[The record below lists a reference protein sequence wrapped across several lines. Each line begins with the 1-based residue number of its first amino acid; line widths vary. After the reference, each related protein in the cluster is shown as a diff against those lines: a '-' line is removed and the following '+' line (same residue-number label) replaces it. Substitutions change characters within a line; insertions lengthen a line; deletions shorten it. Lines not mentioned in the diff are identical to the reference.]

1 MKWPT
6 SKQNADLERELRADL
21 ELEEEEQRESGLDAE
36 AAKHAA
42 LRAFGNPLLIR
53 EQTRSTWGWDWLDS
67 LWRNVRYGVRT
78 LMRAPTFALVAIA
91 VMTLGISTNVAMFTV
106 VRNVLLKPLPFQEP
120 ERLIQLYEQLGNGA
134 RPFSY
139 VAGGM
144 YAAWKSDM
152 PSVEQMGV
160 YGTDSNNLSDGG
172 GQLPERIR
180 SAYGSWDLFTTLGV
194 QPELGRSFT
203 KDEDK
208 HDAPGTVMLTHSLWM
223 RRYAGDRNIVG
234 KIIQLNSQPYTVV
247 GVLPAWFMYPDTETQ
262 LWTPIYHEQDPKAME
277 SPQIHNYFV
286 IARLKPGAT
295 LAQALSEVDTVTKR
309 VHQNSSSR
317 FVSNNANARSM
328 LEGVVHDAR
337 TQLYVLFGATGC
349 VLLIACLNV
358 ANLLVAR
365 SAARRKEISIRASL
379 GGSRWTLL
387 AEQVTESVL
396 LALAAGAIG
405 VPLAWAEVRWLMVAR
420 PDMARIDSVQMD
432 GAVMIFAV
440 GIVALCAVLA
450 GIIPSLTLLRGPLL
464 ENLQEASRGSSKGLS
479 AARLRKALLVTEVA
493 VTMVLL
499 VSAGLLLKSYRQ
511 MRSTD
516 IGCTTKN
523 VLTMRVGLPDAIY
536 KTDQQIT
543 SFYSQL
549 IERIRVLPGVTAA
562 GLSTALPGQGYGG
575 DTPFSIPE
583 NPSLGQMQ
591 HVAMLRGVD
600 PGYFKSV
607 QIPLKQGRF
616 FEDRERLKNARS
628 VIVSESFARQYFP
641 NGDALGKHIQAINF
655 GDFPEGGFEVVGV
668 VGNTLWHLDE
678 QEGATMYF
686 PLYYGGWNN
695 VTIAVR
701 ADHNVESLALPVQKL
716 IAQMDPGLPVA
727 NVLTMEQSLGKAT
740 MDANVTSMLVL
751 AFAVISLILAAVGLY
766 GVLSYLVTQRTGEI
780 GIRMALGAQ
789 RQDVL
794 RQMLLDGIRPA
805 LLGVIV
811 GLGASAACVQWIRSM
826 LYGTKPLDP
835 TVFASVTGL
844 LLAVAAFACFLP
856 AWHAARLNP
865 MEALRNE

>member
-1 MKWPT
+1 MKFPT
-6 SKQNADLERELRADL
+6 SKRNADLERELRADL
-21 ELEEEEQRESGLDAE
+21 ELEEEEQREKGLDAE

-53 EQTRSTWGWDWLDS
+53 EQTRATWGWDWLDS
-67 LWRNVRYGVRT
+67 LWRNIRYGMRT
-78 LMRAPTFALVAIA
+78 LLRTPGFALVAIA

-106 VRNVLLKPLPFQEP
+106 VRNVLLKPLPFSEP

-160 YGTDSNNLSDGG
+160 YGTDSNNLSDNG

-223 RRYAGDRNIVG
+223 RRYGGDRSIVG

-247 GVLPAWFMYPDTETQ
+247 GVLPAWFLYPDTETQ
-262 LWTPIYHEQDPKAME
+262 LWAPIYHEQDPRAMA
-277 SPQIHNYFV
+277 SPEIHNYFV

-295 LAQALSEVDTVTKR
+295 LSQALSEVDTVTKR

-317 FVSNNANARSM
+317 FVSNKANARSM
-328 LEGVVHDAR
+328 LEGVVHGAK

-379 GGSRWTLL
+379 GGSRWKLL

-396 LALAAGAIG
+396 LALAAGALG
-405 VPLAWAEVRWLMVAR
+405 VPLAWAEVQWLMVAK
-420 PDMARIDSVQMD
+420 PDMARIHSVQMD
-432 GAVMIFAV
+432 GTVILFAV
-440 GIVALCAVLA
+440 GIVIASAVLA

-511 MRSTD
+511 MRSID
-516 IGCTTKN
+516 IGCTTQN
-523 VLTMRVGLPDAIY
+523 VLTMRLGLPDAIY

-549 IERIRVLPGVTAA
+549 IERIRVIPGVTAA

-628 VIVSESFARQYFP
+628 VIVSESFVRQYFP
-641 NGDALGKHIQAINF
+641 NGDALGKHIETANF
-655 GDFPEGGFEVVGV
+655 GDFPEGGFEIVGV

-678 QEGATMYF
+678 QEGPTMYF

-695 VTIAVR
+695 ATIAIR
-701 ADHNVESLALPVQKL
+701 AERNVESLALPVQKL
-716 IAQMDPGLPVA
+716 IAQIDPNLPVA
-727 NVLTMEQSLGKAT
+727 DVLTMEQSLGKAT
-740 MDANVTSMLVL
+740 MDANVMSMLVL
-751 AFAVISLILAAVGLY
+751 AFAVVSLILAAVGLY

-780 GIRMALGAQ
+780 GIRIALGAQ

-794 RQMLLDGIRPA
+794 RQMLVDGLRPA
-805 LLGVIV
+805 FIGVVV
-811 GLGASAACVQWIRSM
+811 GLGASAASVQLIRSM
-826 LYGTKPLDP
+826 LYGTRPLDP
-835 TVFASVTGL
+835 AVFASVTGL

-856 AWHAARLNP
+856 AWHAARLDP